1 MNLLELTVQY
11 AEALHEKG
19 FDLVIEN
26 GEVVRYEKD
35 VDMEDLCYKLFSDI
49 SASHKLF
56 AKLAA

>member
-1 MNLLELTVQY
+1 MNLLELTVQD

-35 VDMEDLCYKLFSDI
+35 VDCSNSCNGSSFESESDQ
-49 SASHKLF
+49 K
-56 AKLAA
+56 